1 MKQYSETVAVW
12 NYQNAD
18 RSLENKFI
26 VLFITIFGTRW
37 SAIVVVKCS
46 VYAPSASEVTTLR
59 RYTNLF
65 IIIIIIMWSVMCR
78 RSCRCSCSTR
88 RPSPSSWL
96 PITPICIIT
105 SSTSSSSSSS
115 VATVSSSTG
124 SAWRHSARSTSR
136 ATSRL
141 LVVTSR
147 LLVVTS
153 RLLVTSS
160 ARWWWRAR
168 TPAARQSA
176 HSTFHCRYTVIRR
189 RRRPEIWGFKEIC
202 KGFGAF
208 KGIFGCKDF
217 LGFQV
222 LYFVECF

>member
-65 IIIIIIMWSVMCR
+65 IIIIIIMCSVMCR

-105 SSTSSSSSSS
+105 SSTNSSS

-136 ATSRL
+136 A
-141 LVVTSR
+141 TSR

-189 RRRPEIWGFKEIC
+189 RRRPEIWGFKRDLQRFW
-202 KGFGAF
+202 G
-208 KGIFGCKDF
+208 
-217 LGFQV
+217 V
-222 LYFVECF
+222 